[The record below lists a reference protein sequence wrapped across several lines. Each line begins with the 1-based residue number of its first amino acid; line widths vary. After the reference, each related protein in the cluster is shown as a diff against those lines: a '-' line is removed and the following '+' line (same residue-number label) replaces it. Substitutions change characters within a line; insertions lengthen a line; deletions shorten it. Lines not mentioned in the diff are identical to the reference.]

1 MPGTRPMPEAAPRRR
16 FAGRVAVV
24 TGASRGIGRS
34 TADLLAAG
42 GADVVVNGMRD
53 AAALSALADDLAAR
67 HGVRCLAVAADISD
81 GKAVAALF
89 ATVFKTFRRLDIL
102 INNAGVMDSA
112 PLGMIAEA
120 ELTRS
125 LAVNL
130 AGPLLCLQS
139 AARLMQRGGGG
150 TIINLGSIVGVRGA
164 AGQAAYAA
172 AKAGIVGLTL
182 AAAKELG
189 PHGVRVN
196 AVAPGFID
204 TDLTAPLGAQA
215 REDRIRATPLGR
227 TGTPEDVARVIAFL
241 ASDDAAF
248 VTGQVLGVDGG
259 MVL

>member
-1 MPGTRPMPEAAPRRR
+1 MPGTPPMPEGARR

-24 TGASRGIGRS
+24 TGASRGIGRA
-34 TADLLAAG
+34 TAELLAAE
-42 GADVVVNGMRD
+42 GADVVVNGLGD
-53 AAALSALADDLAAR
+53 AAGLAALADDLAAR
-67 HGVRCLAVAADISD
+67 HGVRCLAVAADVGD
-81 GKAVAALF
+81 GTAVAALF

-102 INNAGVMDSA
+102 VNNAGVMNGA

-120 ELTRS
+120 DLTRA

-150 TIINLGSIVGVRGA
+150 AIVNLGSIVGLRGA

-189 PHGVRVN
+189 PHGIRVN
-196 AVAPGFID
+196 VVAPGFID
-204 TDLTAPLGAQA
+204 TDLTASFDAQA

-227 TGTPEDVARVIAFL
+227 TGTAEDVATVIAFL